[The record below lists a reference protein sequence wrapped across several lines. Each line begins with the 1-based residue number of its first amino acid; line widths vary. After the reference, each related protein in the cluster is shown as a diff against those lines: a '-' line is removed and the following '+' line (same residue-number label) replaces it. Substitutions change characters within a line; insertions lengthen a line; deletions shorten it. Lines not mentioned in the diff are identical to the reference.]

1 MDEDTFLAEVSRRLD
16 LSRERA
22 EEVTTAVLQVL
33 RERIGAEAAHMDA
46 QLPAGLKRFWHAPGL
61 KEEVSRLHKDEFFG
75 RVMTT
80 ADLTEADVPRAVKVV
95 FKVLQKALKSP
106 TGEEGEVW
114 DVLSRL
120 PKDLKKVWTAAARL
134 SDTPPKRKE
143 AKTPSK
149 P

>member
-22 EEVTTAVLQVL
+22 EEVTTGVLQVL

-46 QLPAGLKRFWHAPGL
+46 QLPAGLKRFWHEPGL
-61 KEEVSRLHKDEFFG
+61 KEQVSRLHKDEFFE
-75 RVMTT
+75 RVATM
-80 ADLTEADVPRAVKVV
+80 AHLTETEVPRAVKVV
-95 FKVLQKALKSP
+95 FKVLQKALTSP
-106 TGEEGEVW
+106 TGEEGEAW

-134 SDTPPKRKE
+134 SDTPPKPTE
-143 AKTPSK
+143 AKSLSRP
-149 P
+149 